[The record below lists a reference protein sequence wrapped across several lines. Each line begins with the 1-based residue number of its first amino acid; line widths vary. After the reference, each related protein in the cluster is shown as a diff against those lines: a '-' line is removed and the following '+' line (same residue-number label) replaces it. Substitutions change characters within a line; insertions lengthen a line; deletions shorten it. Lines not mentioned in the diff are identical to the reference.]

1 VACIYI
7 YVINTACGVSEMTIL
22 KGDIVKIRPQW
33 QDKGDDEY
41 TWIARNDEEKGR
53 VDISALEL
61 RTGIWPMQTVTV
73 DMVEKVEG

>member
-1 VACIYI
+1 
-7 YVINTACGVSEMTIL
+7 MTIL
-22 KGDIVKIRPQW
+22 KGDIIKILPQW

-61 RTGIWPMQTVTV
+61 RAGIWPMQTVTV